1 MYLTIQD
8 FNNYKDQHGIP
19 PLPPD
24 TQELLCSL
32 EKSLNVESIELAIT
46 QYQQLKASQYANT
59 GHHHT
64 KQRYIEPTTD
74 APGKWCKNEFVSTAS
89 ISTNGNKSHNSFSRN
104 TNQAVFA
111 PTTTTTTSSSSSS
124 SSQPNTKE
132 KWVKYV
138 DTIGEFKAT
147 KITTKEGIEKTIND
161 IRINLN
167 KITKK
172 NYETQ
177 KDKIFELIESII
189 VDPAAAATT
198 TDPTESVVDP
208 RIHQQRVAHFIF
220 DISSSNKFFSEL
232 YANLYKEL
240 IEHYHEVFIDTL
252 NEFIANFKESIQTF
266 VYCDPDADYDKYCA
280 FVKES
285 DRKKAITTFI
295 IMLLNRGVVLPSVVI
310 EITDFFQRMIQIYID
325 EENRAN
331 EINELGEILYIL
343 VSLGNE
349 KLQWEDSTE
358 WNFIIHNICEFTTL
372 KVKEHKSISSRFIFK
387 MKDLYDLL

>member
-8 FNNYKDQHGIP
+8 FNNYKSENGVL
-19 PLPPD
+19 PLLND
-24 TQELLCSL
+24 VQELLFSL

-46 QYQQLKASQYANT
+46 QYQQLKASQYTNT
-59 GHHHT
+59 SHYQ
-64 KQRYIEPTTD
+64 KPRQSEYVEMN
-74 APGKWCKNEFVSTAS
+74 GKWSKVDSKITDNGSLSEVSL
-89 ISTNGNKSHNSFSRN
+89 NGSSKFHNSFSKKTQNEKFLSFTQVSN
-104 TNQAVFA
+104 T
-111 PTTTTTTSSSSSS
+111 SLESE
-124 SSQPNTKE
+124 E

-138 DTIGEFKAT
+138 ENNGEFKPT
-147 KITTKEGIEKTIND
+147 KIITKEGIEKTIND

-177 KDKIFELIESII
+177 KEKVFHLIESII
-189 VDPAAAATT
+189 IDS
-198 TDPTESVVDP
+198 DNNHNSTELINP
-208 RIHQQRVAHFIF
+208 RVHQQQIANFIF

-232 YANLYKEL
+232 YAILYKDL
-240 IEHYHEVFIDTL
+240 IERYNEVFIDTL
-252 NEFIANFKESIQTF
+252 NEFISNFKESIQTF
-266 VYCDPDADYDKYCA
+266 TYCEPSDNYDKYCE

-295 IMLLNRGVVLPSVVI
+295 IMLLNNGVVLPSVII

-325 EENRAN
+325 EENKTN
-331 EINELGEILYIL
+331 EINELGEIIYIL
-343 VSLGNE
+343 ISLGNE
-349 KLQWEDSTE
+349 KLQWEDSKE

-372 KVKEHKSISSRFIFK
+372 KIKEHKSISSRFIFK